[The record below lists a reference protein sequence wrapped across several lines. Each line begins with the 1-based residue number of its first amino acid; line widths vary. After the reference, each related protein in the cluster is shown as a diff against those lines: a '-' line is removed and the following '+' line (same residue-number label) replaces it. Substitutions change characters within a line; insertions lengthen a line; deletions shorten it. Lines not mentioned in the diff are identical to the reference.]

1 MNTIQLPTQCLYEF
15 SIDQDLVDRSLEYFL
30 NLDLKFQSIGEGYDA
45 EYSMMNHTNDGF
57 IDCIYHEELFIEI
70 QKCVD
75 MVAEKHFTNTK
86 FAICDSWL
94 TRSSFGQRSK
104 QHCHAFSIFSGLLYM
119 TDQEKAE
126 TIFYLPD
133 PFYSKHGTLWKPLM
147 KQQPYMFTVKPVKGK
162 LIIWDSSIEHKIG
175 RMADKNKRYTLA
187 FNTFPTGLIS
197 KGLTAQLKLNVVD
210 VIQSSHKD

>member
-30 NLDLKFQSIGEGYDA
+30 NLDVKFKRVGGEYGT
-45 EYSMMNHTNDGF
+45 EVSMMNHTNDGF
-57 IDCIYHEELFIEI
+57 NDCIYHEELFIEI

-94 TRSSFGQRSK
+94 TRSSFGQRCE
-104 QHCHAFSIFSGLLYM
+104 QHCHAYSIFSGLLYM

-126 TIFYLPD
+126 TIFSLPD
-133 PFYSKHGTLWKPLM
+133 PFYSRLETLFRPSM

-175 RMADKNKRYTLA
+175 RMAEKNKRYTLA
-187 FNTFPTGLIS
+187 FNTWPTGLIS
-197 KGLTAQLKLNVVD
+197 KHLTAQLKLNVVD
-210 VIQSSHKD
+210 VIQLSHKD